1 MEKLDYKKAFRD
13 LYMPKTEP
21 MLIEVP
27 KMTFLAV
34 EGHGNPNEVDGAY
47 GKAVE
52 LLYALSYAIK
62 MAPRSGEVTEGY
74 FDYVVPPLE
83 GLWWQQVDAERDF
96 RQKEKFCWIS
106 MIRQPDFV
114 TEEVLARAVKNVQK
128 KKPQLAVQTAKLRQ
142 LQEGLCV
149 QCMHLGPYDEEPA
162 TLRKMQ
168 MFMDEHGLQSDI
180 SEMRRHHEIYLS
192 DPRKTKPDTLRTV
205 LRCPVRSV

>member
-83 GLWWQQVDAERDF
+83 GLWWQQADAERGF

-114 TEEVLARAVKNVQK
+114 TEEVLARAIKTVQK

-162 TLRKMQ
+162 TLRKIQ

-192 DPRKTKPDTLRTV
+192 DPRKTKPDKLRTV